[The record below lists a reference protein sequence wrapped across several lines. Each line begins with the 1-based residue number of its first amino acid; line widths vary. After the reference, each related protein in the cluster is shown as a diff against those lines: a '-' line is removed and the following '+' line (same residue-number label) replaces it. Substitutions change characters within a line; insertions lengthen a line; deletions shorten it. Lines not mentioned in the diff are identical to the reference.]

1 MNILIVSPRYPPSI
15 GGIEYMV
22 SRLAL
27 YLVEYGF
34 NVTIITTN
42 AVNQRPFTRFRCI
55 EESRCGRL
63 RVLRFPCIG
72 FITGY
77 IPITPKLFL
86 WCIKNMRKYDVVH
99 VHGYGFITSDLI
111 ALLSSLFRKPV
122 ILTTHGIS
130 QEVLANYIYT
140 SLSIANIVRKIF
152 YIIYKKFILA
162 FSLRVYSKI
171 IVVSRGEIAMLPK
184 SVISKTI
191 YIHNGVDLEEFE
203 VNDTYVRGNGNN
215 NEESSWK
222 KVNGI
227 SNEECVVLYMGRLDH
242 GKGVDFLLKTISKIK
257 ELSFKLVIVSPKSA
271 YEHEVMKIIDEL
283 NIRDHVLLTGPK
295 IGLEKLRLLKVADIV
310 VVPSIY
316 ELFYPPEISVIE
328 GVAAG
333 KPIVTI
339 KTFKHID
346 TPVRNN
352 LNGFLVKY
360 SDIDGFMKALK
371 TLIENK
377 DLREKFSKNSFKIAK
392 QYSLIYTV
400 NKYIEVYHELLGNH
414 FVPITHIRST

>member
-22 SRLAL
+22 SRLAH

-42 AVNQRPFTRFRCI
+42 AVDQRPFTRFGCM

-63 RVLRFPCIG
+63 RVLRFSCIG

-77 IPITPKLFL
+77 IPISPKLFL
-86 WCIKNMRKYDVVH
+86 WCIRNMRKYDVVH
-99 VHGYGFITSDLI
+99 VHGYGFITSDLV

-140 SLSIANIVRKIF
+140 SFSITNIIRKIF
-152 YIIYKKFILA
+152 YIIYKKIILT

-203 VNDTYVRGNGNN
+203 VNDVCVREKYGVG
-215 NEESSWK
+215 
-222 KVNGI
+222 GG
-227 SNEECVVLYMGRLDH
+227 ECVVLYMGRLDR
-242 GKGVDFLLKTISKIK
+242 GKGVDFLLKTISKIR

-271 YEHEVMKIIDEL
+271 YEYEVMKMIDEL
-283 NIRDHVLLTGPK
+283 NIKDHVLLTGPK
-295 IGLEKLRLLKVADIV
+295 IGLEKLKLLKVADIV

-316 ELFYPPEISVIE
+316 ELFYPPELSVIE

-333 KPIVTI
+333 KPIITV

-360 SDIDGFMKALK
+360 NDIDGFMKALK

-377 DLREKFSKNSFKIAK
+377 YLRERFSENSFKIAK
-392 QYSLIYTV
+392 KYSLIYTI
-400 NKYIEVYHELLGNH
+400 NKYIEVYHELLRNH
-414 FVPITHIRST
+414 STPLTYI